1 MKVRTL
7 LECTID
13 TSNPA
18 PELNATIGVVL
29 AGLPNAEARLAVLQT
44 LYDEIVNALEEYT
57 TPETEAAS

>member
-18 PELNATIGVVL
+18 PELAATISVVL
-29 AGLPNAEARLAVLQT
+29 AGLPSAEARLAVLQT
-44 LYDEIVNALEEYT
+44 LYDDIVNALEEYT
-57 TPETEAAS
+57 SAETEATA

>member
-13 TSNPA
+13 TFNPA
-18 PELNATIGVVL
+18 PELTATIGVVL
-29 AGLPNAEARLAVLQT
+29 AGLPSAEERLAVLQT